1 VLALLGAHLHLYGKT
16 EARRGRKMGHLT
28 LTGADLAGVQA
39 SARAAASLLDLPG
52 VPGLEGL

>member
-1 VLALLGAHLHLYGKT
+1 
-16 EARRGRKMGHLT
+16 MGHLT